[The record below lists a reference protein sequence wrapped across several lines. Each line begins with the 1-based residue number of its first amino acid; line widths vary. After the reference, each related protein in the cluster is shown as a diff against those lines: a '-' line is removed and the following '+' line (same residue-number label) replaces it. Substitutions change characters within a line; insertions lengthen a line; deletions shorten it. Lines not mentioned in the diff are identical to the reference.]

1 MEDRFWAQLVA
12 PFFVLACLV
21 IGYPI
26 THYVRHKMQ
35 DGRLRRFL
43 LDTSWKKRFPL
54 LPLLAL
60 PVLFLWGYVVV
71 TQF

>member
-26 THYVRHKMQ
+26 THYVRHKMKP
-35 DGRLRRFL
+35 GRLKRFL
-43 LDTSWKKRFPL
+43 LTDLDPKETARERERARHRAAAKQGQRRLK
-54 LPLLAL
+54 
-60 PVLFLWGYVVV
+60 
-71 TQF
+71 

>member
-26 THYVRHKMQ
+26 THFVRHKMRH
-35 DGRLRRFL
+35 GRLRRFL
-43 LDTSWKKRFPL
+43 LTELDPKKAARDRQR
-54 LPLLAL
+54 AAK
-60 PVLFLWGYVVV
+60 
-71 TQF
+71 